1 MSNEVYDFL
10 KNILIPVLTGGATFI
25 LTLGDIWGI
34 PFAKEVGATLTAL
47 ATLISFIIN
56 QSSKDYFHNKE
67 IVETPLNNKDA
78 MNG

>member
-10 KNILIPVLTGGATFI
+10 KNVLIPVLTGGATFV

-34 PFAKEVGATLTAL
+34 PYAKEIGATMTAF

-56 QSSKDYFHNKE
+56 QSSKEFFQHKE
-67 IVETPLNNKDA
+67 IIEAPLNNKDSL
-78 MNG
+78 NG